1 MMQARS
7 AWSRY
12 TATPAAAAA
21 IVPLKLVS
29 RGLPSFVSSGTASL
43 LNSSDYANPW
53 QSSALPATGAQD
65 ISSVRGAIALDGS
78 SRAPMVVSLSNGFT
92 NFYTSTTGEEGN
104 LTNYTIEVNAAA
116 SAGSAPT
123 TGWTTAATVTGNVFA
138 CRSHL
143 IDVAGKNWVRV
154 NCSGTNNPTCKMD
167 LFDASGSA
175 NAAFTAVKAGHLL
188 IGDSITHFGLALDP
202 QGLPGS
208 PLSIGD
214 QVKALLGGAYTP
226 LTINAGMP
234 GWDVSTGTF
243 GWLATDGALSR
254 FENAVATF
262 PGKWAHVL
270 LGTNDSNN
278 GFSYST
284 YYTNGLVV
292 MKDIC
297 LAYGKTMVVHT
308 TPWGS
313 LAGIVAGR
321 APIDQGNGDIVTNF
335 PGTVIVGSDRY
346 AYFNAHQS
354 EIDVDGTHPTGTGYV
369 NQRSLLV
376 ATRIAAFGA
385 GA

>member
-1 MMQARS
+1 MYGRANVLRAS
-7 AWSRY
+7 AVQ
-12 TATPAAAAA
+12 
-21 IVPLKLVS
+21 VPLKLVS

-53 QSSALPATGAQD
+53 QSSALPATGAID
-65 ISSVRGAIALDGS
+65 ISTVRSAITLDGS

-92 NFYTSTTGEEGN
+92 NFYTSTTSEEGN
-104 LTNYTIEVNAAA
+104 LTTYTIEVNAAA

-123 TGWTTAATVTGNVFA
+123 TGWTTVATVTGNVFA

-143 IDVAGKNWVRV
+143 VDVAGKNWVRV

-175 NAAFTAVKAGHLL
+175 LSDFSAVKAGHLL

-214 QVKALLGGAYTP
+214 QAKALLGTAYTP

-234 GWDVSTGTF
+234 GWDISTGDF
-243 GWLATDGALSR
+243 GWLKLDGALSR
-254 FENAVATF
+254 FENVVATF
-262 PGKWAHVL
+262 PGKWVHVL

-278 GFSYST
+278 GFSYAT
-284 YYTNGLVV
+284 YYTSGLVLL
-292 MKDIC
+292 KNIC
-297 LAYGKTMVVHT
+297 VTYGKTMVAHT

-321 APIDQGNGDIVTNF
+321 APIDQGNSDIVTNF
-335 PGTVIVGSDRY
+335 PGTVIAGADRF
-346 AYFNAHQS
+346 AYFNANQS
-354 EIDVDGTHPTGTGYV
+354 LIGGDGVHPTGDGYV
-369 NQRSLLV
+369 GQRSLV
-376 ATRIAAFGA
+376 AARIAAFGA